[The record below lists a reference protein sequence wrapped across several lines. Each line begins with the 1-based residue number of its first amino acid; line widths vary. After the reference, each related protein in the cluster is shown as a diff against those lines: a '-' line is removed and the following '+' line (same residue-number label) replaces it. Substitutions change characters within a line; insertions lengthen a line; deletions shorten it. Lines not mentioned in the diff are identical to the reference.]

1 MAYRRIAYAALLGGA
16 VLFQIVFRFYLST
29 FTLALVLLLPLL
41 SVLLSLP
48 SVLGC
53 TLLLTSAAPTVVQG
67 EDAVFQ
73 VRLRSRTRLPLP
85 RLQARLHWSNQLTGA
100 GGRVRWEP
108 VRTAPGAPPTLELAT
123 PHCGRLICRA
133 ERAWTCDLLGLFP
146 LPIPTGRP
154 AAVLILTGSSVAIAG
169 PISFVGLV
177 VPHGVR
183 FLAGADYRKVI
194 PCSVLGGALLVV
206 AADIISRLIHPPFET
221 PAGAVTALIGV
232 PFFIW
237 LASGKG
243 GRK

>member
-100 GGRVRWEP
+100 GEI
-108 VRTAPGAPPTLELAT
+108 A
-123 PHCGRLICRA
+123 
-133 ERAWTCDLLGLFP
+133 LGL
-146 LPIPTGRP
+146 
-154 AAVLILTGSSVAIAG
+154 
-169 PISFVGLV
+169 
-177 VPHGVR
+177 
-183 FLAGADYRKVI
+183 
-194 PCSVLGGALLVV
+194 AL
-206 AADIISRLIHPPFET
+206 
-221 PAGAVTALIGV
+221 
-232 PFFIW
+232 
-237 LASGKG
+237 
-243 GRK
+243 

>member
-53 TLLLTSAAPTVVQG
+53 TLLLTPAAPTVVQG

-123 PHCGRLICRA
+123 PHCGRLVCRA

-154 AAVLILTGSSVAIAG
+154 AAVLILPPDMEQALPERLLGGG
-169 PISFVGLV
+169 PG
-177 VPHGVR
+177 G
-183 FLAGADYRKVI
+183 GADGMPITKEALESKEKGSWDKAKKQMLKFAKDNNITVHEDNEMWT
-194 PCSVLGGALLVV
+194 PPQMGG
-206 AADIISRLIHPPFET
+206 
-221 PAGAVTALIGV
+221 
-232 PFFIW
+232 
-237 LASGKG
+237 G
-243 GRK
+243 GPM

>member
-123 PHCGRLICRA
+123 PHCGRLVCRA

-154 AAVLILTGSSVAIAG
+154 AAVLILS
-169 PISFVGLV
+169 
-177 VPHGVR
+177 
-183 FLAGADYRKVI
+183 
-194 PCSVLGGALLVV
+194 
-206 AADIISRLIHPPFET
+206 LIH
-221 PAGAVTALIGV
+221 I
-232 PFFIW
+232 
-237 LASGKG
+237 
-243 GRK
+243 

>member
-1 MAYRRIAYAALLGGA
+1 MAYRRLAYAALLGGA

-100 GGRVRWEP
+100 GGRVRWVRWEP

-154 AAVLILTGSSVAIAG
+154 AAVLILPPDMEQALPERLLGGG
-169 PISFVGLV
+169 PG
-177 VPHGVR
+177 
-183 FLAGADYRKVI
+183 
-194 PCSVLGGALLVV
+194 GGALLPRPSTVLWESWARIRRGPLCRV
-206 AADIISRLIHPPFET
+206 STTRTSPT
-221 PAGAVTALIGV
+221 PS
-232 PFFIW
+232 IW
-237 LASGKG
+237 AKACSSFRSSSSTWKG
-243 GRK
+243 SEPDS